1 MGQTA
6 TATAWAWMREITR
19 YQWMIFLIA
28 WLGWSLDNTDFG
40 LFALVLRPAMTE
52 LLGGHPTAS
61 DIGRVG
67 GFVSMAGLLGWA
79 FGGFF
84 FGILG
89 DYFGR
94 VRTLM
99 LSVVLVA
106 IFTALQGFTHSTLT
120 FGICRVL
127 TGVGTGAELVVGI
140 PMVAEA
146 FADAHRAKVLGVMMT
161 GGGFGSL
168 LGGQLYAWVG
178 PYGWRY
184 VMFTGVLPA
193 VIVFLVAR
201 GLAEPE
207 HFQVAHARRAAIRAQ
222 RERSL
227 ADKEYMRFAPAQLF
241 APTLRYTTFIGV
253 LFCVGTLLAIWTSA
267 IWLPTIQGQLLAR
280 QGITG
285 PLAAPFIGHGMELWG
300 LGGIIGYA
308 AFGFIADK
316 VGRRA
321 TIIFYNVGT
330 IVVGLYMYLWVDT
343 YDLYPYLL
351 PVFGYFVFG
360 VFSGHAVYLPELF
373 PTHVRATAVSF
384 CNGSGRVI
392 TSFGPLTAGLLAA
405 SFHGAFNQATAVMTC
420 FAGLSIVAALLGRE
434 TKDEALPK

>member
-1 MGQTA
+1 MGQTT
-6 TATAWAWMREITR
+6 TATGWGWVRDISR
-19 YQWMIFLIA
+19 YQWMVFLIA
-28 WLGWSLDNTDFG
+28 WLGWSLDNTDFS
-40 LFALVLRPAMTE
+40 LFALVLHPALTE
-52 LLGGHPTAS
+52 LIGGHPTAA

-67 GFVSMAGLLGWA
+67 GILSMAGLLGWA
-79 FGGFF
+79 FGGFI

-99 LSVVLVA
+99 FSVVLVA

-120 FGICRVL
+120 FGICRFF
-127 TGVGTGAELVVGI
+127 TGVGTGAEIILGI
-140 PMVAEA
+140 PLVAEA
-146 FADAHRAKVLGVMMT
+146 FADTHRAKILGIMMT

-168 LGGQLYAWVG
+168 IGGQLFAMVG

-193 VIVFLVAR
+193 IVLVLLRR
-201 GLAEPE
+201 GLEEPE
-207 HFQVAHARRAAIRAQ
+207 HFQAVAARRRAIRAQ
-222 RERSL
+222 RQQSA
-227 ADKEYMRFAPAQLF
+227 ADQAYLRFTPAQLF
-241 APTLRYTTFIGV
+241 SRELRYTTFIGI
-253 LFCVGTLLAIWTSA
+253 LFCLGTLLAIWTSA
-267 IWLPTIQGQLLAR
+267 IWLPTIQGQLLAK

-285 PLAAPFIGHGMELWG
+285 PAAAPFIGHGMMLWG

-308 AFGFIADK
+308 TFGFIADAI
-316 VGRRA
+316 GRRP

-330 IVVGLYMYLWVDT
+330 IAVGLYMYLGVDT
-343 YDLYPYLL
+343 WNLYPYLL

-384 CNGSGRVI
+384 CNGSGRVV
-392 TSFGPLTAGLLAA
+392 TSLGPLVAGLLVGMMGG
-405 SFHGAFNQATAVMTC
+405 SFNQATAVITC
-420 FAGLSIVAALLGRE
+420 FAGLSIIAALLGRE
-434 TKDEALPK
+434 TKDEVLPE